1 MANNLI
7 SYFPQYLDNGA
18 IFAYMAILGAPWNSE
33 LGKEMDEAYL
43 SMYSGLKTPSKFTVL
58 HSADGVAFVDSIAKL
73 LWSMYGQSW
82 KRLWDGYTIQY
93 SPIDNYN
100 VQETMQRTQ
109 SNDRDINKITDT
121 NSSVNGTA
129 KDTTSMSE
137 SVNSSTQYGHVVQK
151 TENDT
156 KSVHGFNSQDAV
168 PSEVTSTTGT
178 DTNSGTDTQTNT
190 TDTTGTV
197 DTVTSNTTVG
207 KITDAT
213 SDIDNET
220 ENLQRTKTGNV
231 GQNSFQELLRQE
243 FDLWRWNFFTQ
254 VFEDCDKYL
263 VLSVYDPCQFS
274 MDRFSS
280 VN

>member
-7 SYFPQYLDNGA
+7 SYFPQYLDTGA
-18 IFAYMAILGAPWNSE
+18 IFTQMVTLGAPWDSE
-33 LGKEMDEAYL
+33 LGKEMDDAYL

-58 HSADGVAFVDSIAKL
+58 HSVDGVASAQSIAKL

-82 KRLWDGYTIQY
+82 KRFWDGYTIQY

-109 SNDRDINKITDT
+109 NNDRDINKTTDT

-129 KDTTSMSE
+129 KDTTDMSE
-137 SVNSSTQYGHVVQK
+137 SANGSIQHGHVVQK
-151 TENDT
+151 TGNDT
-156 KSVHGFNSQDAV
+156 KSVYGFNSQESV
-168 PSEVTSTTGT
+168 PSDVTSATGT

-207 KITDAT
+207 KITDVT
-213 SDIDNET
+213 SDTDSET

-231 GQNSFQELLRQE
+231 GQNSYQELLRQE

-263 VLSVYDPCQFS
+263 VLSVYDPCQFI
-274 MDRFSS
+274 MDGFSP

>member
-7 SYFPQYLDNGA
+7 SYFPQYLDAGA
-18 IFAYMAILGAPWNSE
+18 IFTQMVTLGAPWSSE
-33 LGKEMDEAYL
+33 VGKEMDDAYL
-43 SMYSGLKTPSKFTVL
+43 SMYSGVKTPSKFTVL
-58 HSADGVAFVDSIAKL
+58 HSVDGVASVQSIAKL
-73 LWSMYGQSW
+73 LLSMYGQSW
-82 KRLWDGYTIQY
+82 KRLWDGYNIKY

-100 VQETMQRTQ
+100 VQETMARTQ
-109 SNDRDINKITDT
+109 NNDRGINRTTDT

-129 KDTTSMSE
+129 KDTTDMNE
-137 SVNSSTQYGHVVQK
+137 SVNGSINHGHVVQK
-151 TENDT
+151 TGNDT
-156 KSVHGFNSQDAV
+156 TSVYGFNSQDSV
-168 PSEVTSTTGT
+168 PSDVTSATGT

-207 KITDAT
+207 KITDVT
-213 SDIDNET
+213 TDTDDET

-231 GQNSFQELLRQE
+231 GQNSYQELLRQE

-274 MDRFSS
+274 S